1 MDIENPH
8 RLALQIVRRGQ
19 EQARG
24 ATSRNQQYATPEEPG
39 GHGTCKADESR
50 RIGKGMHDPKLL
62 VARHGHCQRLWRQR
76 FHAGF
81 SGLGAIFVTMGR
93 QMRTW
98 SLYGRGKGSS
108 RTAEP
113 NDAGAANM
121 MTTHPFDDDKLREEC
136 GIFGVHGADGASA
149 IVALGLHALQHRGQE
164 AAGITS
170 WDGHEFHTHRAMG
183 HVAGNFDRDD
193 IIRSLAGDVACG
205 HVRYSTTGETALRN
219 VQPLYAELSS
229 GGFAVAHNGNISN
242 AMTLRRELVRRGS
255 IFQSTSDTEVIIHLV
270 ATSNY
275 RTLLDRFIDALKRV
289 EGAYSLICMTPEGMI
304 ACRDPLGI
312 RPLVMGRLG
321 DAIIFASETVA
332 FDVVGADF
340 IRSVDPGEVI
350 VVTQGSEIRSHRPFG
365 DHHPRP
371 CIFEHVYFSRPDSIV
386 DGNSIYSVRKAIG
399 AQLAIESPVE
409 ADLVIPVPDSG
420 VPAAIGYAQESG
432 IPFELGIIRS
442 HYVGRTFI
450 QPGDKVRHL
459 GVKLKHNANRALI
472 DGKSI
477 VLIDDSIVRGTT
489 SLKIVQMMREAGARE
504 VHMRIAS
511 PPTRH
516 SCFYGVDTPE
526 RAKLL
531 AHKLDVEGMRNFIH
545 ADSLAFVSITGL
557 YKALGE
563 QQRADIRPQYCDA
576 CFTGDYPTRLTDLDE
591 QDQGSQLALLAER
604 VV

>member
-1 MDIENPH
+1 M
-8 RLALQIVRRGQ
+8 L
-19 EQARG
+19 
-24 ATSRNQQYATPEEPG
+24 
-39 GHGTCKADESR
+39 
-50 RIGKGMHDPKLL
+50 
-62 VARHGHCQRLWRQR
+62 
-76 FHAGF
+76 
-81 SGLGAIFVTMGR
+81 
-93 QMRTW
+93 
-98 SLYGRGKGSS
+98 
-108 RTAEP
+108 
-113 NDAGAANM
+113 
-121 MTTHPFDDDKLREEC
+121 TTHPFDDDKLREEC
-136 GIFGVHGADGASA
+136 GIFGISGAETASA
-149 IVALGLHALQHRGQE
+149 VVALGLHALQHRGQE

-170 WDGHEFHTHRAMG
+170 WDGHDFHTHRAMG

-193 IIRSLAGDVACG
+193 VIRSLPGEMACG
-205 HVRYSTTGETALRN
+205 HVRYSTTGETSLRN

-242 AMTLRRELVRRGS
+242 AMKVRRELVRRGS

-275 RTLLDRFIDALKRV
+275 RTLLDRFIDALKQV
-289 EGAYSLICMTPEGMI
+289 EGAYALICMTPEGMI

-312 RPLVMGRLG
+312 RPLVMGKLG
-321 DAIIFASETVA
+321 DSIIFASETVA
-332 FDVVGADF
+332 LDVVGADYV
-340 IRSVDPGEVI
+340 RSVDPGELVI
-350 VVTQGSEIRSHRPFG
+350 VTHAGEVRSHRPFG
-365 DHHPRP
+365 DTNPRP

-399 AQLAIESPVE
+399 AQLALENPVD
-409 ADLVIPVPDSG
+409 ADYVIPVPDSG
-420 VPAAIGYAQESG
+420 VPAAIGYAQASG

-472 DGKSI
+472 EGKKI

-489 SLKIVQMMREAGARE
+489 SLKIVQMMREAGATE

-511 PPTRH
+511 PPTKH

-526 RAKLL
+526 RTKLL
-531 AHKLDVEGMRNFIH
+531 AHRLDVGGMKDFIH
-545 ADSLAFVSITGL
+545 ADSLAFLSIDGL

-563 QQRADIRPQYCDA
+563 AQRAHIRPQYCDA
-576 CFTGDYPTRLTDLDE
+576 CFTGDYPTSLTDQDE
-591 QDQGSQLALLAER
+591 AVVQNQLELLAER